1 MAYRCRPKAQS
12 FFFLLNGL
20 LFASFHA
27 SVVDEPLP
35 INMTLVY
42 GTFLNNKLICTFGTD
57 EQIQYSNIEP
67 SCYEPY
73 KNVMHLL
80 PDGTKTQPYLP
91 YRPFGDNGKILACET
106 EIPNGKLMECDYK
119 PYYVSTK
126 CSVSCNSGYHSK
138 STNVSCL
145 LMKPLS
151 NVTVKWWPIDPC
163 QPREFYVTTV
173 YTTPDETPGSAPVL
187 TPRKA
192 PVKSPSSAPVEPP
205 SSAPDE
211 PSSSAPVV
219 TPSEASR
226 ISVLF
231 TIVIVF
237 SSLLG
242 AVALILMFFMLYKRK
257 AEQTPSHTYKISE
270 QNFSD
275 SAFGELPSWKRDMCI
290 QEPSRTFTK
299 LCEENPTEASRFLP
313 HLSNKV
319 DICTDKDVKK
329 ETSTLLPHTE
339 DKLDRI
345 EKEINNLQKTLIN
358 DEKQECADKTLSF
371 LDEIK
376 CPVKSLESCC
386 PIQVQGKCDV
396 NIKFLLNQ
404 NINYR
409 GKLRGEL
416 ELIDGRPLTH
426 SLAGYARSHWKDLGY
441 ASENQVKV
449 IEESFKQ
456 RTDDKASDE
465 FLQVMS
471 QHGYTIGEMLE
482 YFYQEQAHNV
492 VDVVLEVHKD
502 CHYCNQLGRK

>member
-12 FFFLLNGL
+12 IFFLLNGL

-35 INMTLVY
+35 INMT
-42 GTFLNNKLICTFGTD
+42 F
-57 EQIQYSNIEP
+57 NIEP

-91 YRPFGDNGKILACET
+91 YKPFGDNGKILECET
-106 EIPNGKLMECDYK
+106 EIPNGKFIDCDYK

-126 CSVSCNSGYHSK
+126 CTFSCNSGYHSK

-151 NVTVKWWPIDPC
+151 NVTAKWWPIDPC
-163 QPREFYVTTV
+163 QPREFDVTTV
-173 YTTPDETPGSAPVL
+173 NTTPDEPPG
-187 TPRKA
+187 
-192 PVKSPSSAPVEPP
+192 
-205 SSAPDE
+205 
-211 PSSSAPVV
+211 SAPVV
-219 TPSEASR
+219 TPSSPPDELPSSAPIVTPFEASG

-231 TIVIVF
+231 TIVIVL

-242 AVALILMFFMLYKRK
+242 AVALMLIFFILYKRK
-257 AEQTPSHTYKISE
+257 AEQTPRTYKMSE
-270 QNFSD
+270 QEL
-275 SAFGELPSWKRDMCI
+275 AFGELPSCNRKDANDNIGNAGDSEFFRDKQVQHFKM
-290 QEPSRTFTK
+290 E
-299 LCEENPTEASRFLP
+299 EENPTEASTFLSHP
-313 HLSNKV
+313 SDKV
-319 DICTDKDVKK
+319 DIYTDKDVKK
-329 ETSTLLPHTE
+329 GTSALLHGYTE

-345 EKEINNLQKTLIN
+345 EKEINNLQKTLIY
-358 DEKQECADKTLSF
+358 DEKQESADKTFSF
-371 LDEIK
+371 LDEIE
-376 CPVKSLESCC
+376 CPVKSLDSCC

-404 NINYR
+404 NINYK

-416 ELIDGRPLTH
+416 ELIDGRPLAH
-426 SLAGYARSHWKDLGY
+426 SLAGYARCHWKDLGY
-441 ASENQVKV
+441 ASVNQVKV

-471 QHGYTIGEMLE
+471 QRGYTIGEMLE